1 MVIHISLTTDK
12 RVIEEGRAL
21 VLASIKSDLA
31 GVKFEMQ
38 RLQNSLQEL
47 IAQELGDTVLLTS
60 AFTGTGIKKISA
72 GGA

>member
-47 IAQELGDTVLLTS
+47 IAQELGDTVLLIS